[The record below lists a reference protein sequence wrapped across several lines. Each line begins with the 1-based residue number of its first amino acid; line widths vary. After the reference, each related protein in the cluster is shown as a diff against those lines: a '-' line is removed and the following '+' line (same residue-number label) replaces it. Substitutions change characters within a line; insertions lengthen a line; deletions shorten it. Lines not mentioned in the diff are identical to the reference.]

1 MKKAILAVTLMIGL
15 AAATPALAQSS
26 GSSGSSTDN
35 AAFYA
40 FGGVGWANMG
50 INQAELDAASAAVGN
65 AVPSTLVNT
74 ATGYTFGAGYQFNR
88 YVGAEFSYINF
99 NTLSYDNPSPGP
111 TVGVDFMPRSYNLF
125 AVGTVP
131 LGSHFA
137 VYGKAGVAFTRL
149 TANTNELQVYST
161 TANATKAAFGGGIE
175 AIFNKNFSV
184 RGEYTYFGT
193 IGDPP
198 DFTNNLGTGTGT
210 LGIITVSAVIRIPTR

>member
-1 MKKAILAVTLMIGL
+1 
-15 AAATPALAQSS
+15 
-26 GSSGSSTDN
+26 
-35 AAFYA
+35 
-40 FGGVGWANMG
+40 MG
-50 INQAELDAASAAVGN
+50 INQAELDAASASVGN

-131 LGSHFA
+131 LGRHFA
-137 VYGKAGVAFTRL
+137 VYGKAGIAFTRL

-161 TANATKAAFGGGIE
+161 TANATKAAVGGGIE

-198 DFTNNLGTGTGT
+198 DYEPTPDRTVAGIAAARGTDPLATMYDLMLESGGTAM
-210 LGIITVSAVIRIPTR
+210 LMLP